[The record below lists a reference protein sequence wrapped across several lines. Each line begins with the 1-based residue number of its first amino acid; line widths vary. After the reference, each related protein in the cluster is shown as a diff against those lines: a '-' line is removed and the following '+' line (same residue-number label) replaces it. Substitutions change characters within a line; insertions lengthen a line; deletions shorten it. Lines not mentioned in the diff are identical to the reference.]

1 MRTGDEGAEWLMAI
15 LNVNPTR
22 MELSRLRKR
31 LGTATRGQKLL
42 KDKQDELVRQ
52 FILLVK
58 KNQELR
64 KKMDSSLQKGM
75 KEYVLASSVI
85 PDHVLEEAFS
95 IPFNKVSLDVQTKSI
110 MNTEVPVLN
119 TMYQEDSDVDD
130 FSYGFVSTTSELD
143 LSLDY
148 LDSML
153 PLMLQLAE
161 IEKTCQLIAKEI
173 ETTKRRVN
181 ALEYLTIPNLT
192 ETIAHI
198 ENTLDENERGNVTRL
213 MKVIDILEMEDEFE

>member
-1 MRTGDEGAEWLMAI
+1 MAI

-31 LGTATRGQKLL
+31 LGTATRGHKLL

-119 TMYQEDSDVDD
+119 TMYQEDNDVDN

-148 LDSML
+148 LGSIL

>member
-1 MRTGDEGAEWLMAI
+1 MAI

-31 LGTATRGQKLL
+31 LGTATRGHKLL

-148 LDSML
+148 LDSIL

>member
-1 MRTGDEGAEWLMAI
+1 MAI

-31 LGTATRGQKLL
+31 LGTATRGHKLL

-85 PDHVLEEAFS
+85 PNHVLEEAFS

>member
-1 MRTGDEGAEWLMAI
+1 MAI

-31 LGTATRGQKLL
+31 LGTATRGHKLL

-143 LSLDY
+143 SSLDY
-148 LDSML
+148 LGSIL

>member
-1 MRTGDEGAEWLMAI
+1 MAI

-31 LGTATRGQKLL
+31 LGTATRGHKLL

-148 LDSML
+148 LDSIL

-198 ENTLDENERGNVTRL
+198 ENTLDENERGNVPRL

>member
-1 MRTGDEGAEWLMAI
+1 MK
-15 LNVNPTR
+15 
-22 MELSRLRKR
+22 KR
-31 LGTATRGQKLL
+31 GR
-42 KDKQDELVRQ
+42 
-52 FILLVK
+52 
-58 KNQELR
+58 ELR

-148 LDSML
+148 LGSIL

-192 ETIAHI
+192 ETIAYI

>member
-1 MRTGDEGAEWLMAI
+1 MAI

-31 LGTATRGQKLL
+31 LGTATRGHKLL

-119 TMYQEDSDVDD
+119 MMYQEDSDVDD

>member
-1 MRTGDEGAEWLMAI
+1 MAI

-31 LGTATRGQKLL
+31 LGTATRGHKLL

-148 LDSML
+148 LDSIL

-213 MKVIDILEMEDEFE
+213 MKVIDILEMEDE

>member
-1 MRTGDEGAEWLMAI
+1 MAI

-22 MELSRLRKR
+22 IKLSRLRKR
-31 LGTATRGQKLL
+31 LGTATRGHKLL

-198 ENTLDENERGNVTRL
+198 ENTLDETERGNVTRL

>member
-1 MRTGDEGAEWLMAI
+1 MAI

-31 LGTATRGQKLL
+31 LGTATRGHKLL

-153 PLMLQLAE
+153 PRMLQLAE

>member
-1 MRTGDEGAEWLMAI
+1 MAI

-31 LGTATRGQKLL
+31 LGTATRGHKLL

-143 LSLDY
+143 LSIDY

-213 MKVIDILEMEDEFE
+213 MKVIDILEMEDE

>member
-1 MRTGDEGAEWLMAI
+1 MAI

-31 LGTATRGQKLL
+31 LGTATRGHKLL

-85 PDHVLEEAFS
+85 PNHVLEEAFS

-148 LDSML
+148 LDSIL

>member
-1 MRTGDEGAEWLMAI
+1 MAI

-31 LGTATRGQKLL
+31 LGTATRGHKSL

-119 TMYQEDSDVDD
+119 TMYQEDSDVDN

-148 LDSML
+148 LGSIL

>member
-1 MRTGDEGAEWLMAI
+1 MAI
-15 LNVNPTR
+15 LNVYPTR

-31 LGTATRGQKLL
+31 LGTATRGHKLL
-42 KDKQDELVRQ
+42 KVKEDELVRQ

-148 LDSML
+148 LDSIL

>member
-1 MRTGDEGAEWLMAI
+1 MAI

-31 LGTATRGQKLL
+31 LGTATRGHKLL

-148 LDSML
+148 LGSIL

-161 IEKTCQLIAKEI
+161 IEKTWQLIAKEI
-173 ETTKRRVN
+173 ETTNRRVN

>member
-1 MRTGDEGAEWLMAI
+1 MAI

-31 LGTATRGQKLL
+31 LGTATRGHKLL

-119 TMYQEDSDVDD
+119 TMYQEDSDVDN

-148 LDSML
+148 LGSIL

-213 MKVIDILEMEDEFE
+213 MKVIDILEMEDEL

>member
-1 MRTGDEGAEWLMAI
+1 MAI

-31 LGTATRGQKLL
+31 LGTATRGHKLL

-143 LSLDY
+143 ISLDY
-148 LDSML
+148 LGSIL

>member
-1 MRTGDEGAEWLMAI
+1 MAI

-31 LGTATRGQKLL
+31 LGTATRGHKLL

-213 MKVIDILEMEDEFE
+213 MKVIDILEMEDEYE

>member
-1 MRTGDEGAEWLMAI
+1 MAI

-31 LGTATRGQKLL
+31 LGTATRGHKLL

-64 KKMDSSLQKGM
+64 EKMDSSLQKGM

-119 TMYQEDSDVDD
+119 TMYQEDSDVDN

-148 LDSML
+148 LGSIL

>member
-1 MRTGDEGAEWLMAI
+1 MAI

-31 LGTATRGQKLL
+31 LGTATRGHKLL

-213 MKVIDILEMEDEFE
+213 MNDIDILEMEDEFV

>member
-1 MRTGDEGAEWLMAI
+1 MAI

-31 LGTATRGQKLL
+31 LGTATRGHKLL

-58 KNQELR
+58 KNQEFR

-213 MKVIDILEMEDEFE
+213 MKVIDILEMEDE

>member
-1 MRTGDEGAEWLMAI
+1 MAI

-31 LGTATRGQKLL
+31 LGTATRGHKLL

-213 MKVIDILEMEDEFE
+213 MKGKRVITGYL

>member
-1 MRTGDEGAEWLMAI
+1 MAI

-31 LGTATRGQKLL
+31 LGTATRGHKLL

-173 ETTKRRVN
+173 
-181 ALEYLTIPNLT
+181 A
-192 ETIAHI
+192 
-198 ENTLDENERGNVTRL
+198 
-213 MKVIDILEMEDEFE
+213 

>member
-1 MRTGDEGAEWLMAI
+1 MAI

-31 LGTATRGQKLL
+31 LGTATRGHKLL

-148 LDSML
+148 LGSML

-161 IEKTCQLIAKEI
+161 IEKTCQLIVKEI